1 MTVIGA
7 VALGVSVAAGV
18 LALRADSRVARWVRV
33 LGGTG
38 PRVCGARRDGDELLV
53 ARVVAALAGALLGSA
68 IGVVVSIGALPVA
81 ALAYA
86 GWVGPAVIVD
96 RRAARRRRAAERGL
110 VTLVEWTHALASS
123 GRPPEAA
130 IADVTAS
137 GRVDD
142 ALRPSLDRVRRD
154 YVLGVPMH
162 MALVR
167 EASASGIRGL
177 AELASRL
184 EQARDLGRAGLPLLQ
199 ELRDDLRARERARA
213 LAAAGAVEG
222 KLTAVMTLCYL
233 PALALLVI
241 VPLFVTLLAGLF
253 GP

>member
-1 MTVIGA
+1 MTVVGA
-7 VALGVSVAAGV
+7 IALGVSVAAGV

-33 LGGTG
+33 LSGTG
-38 PRVCGARRDGDELLV
+38 ARVRGARRGGEDLLV
-53 ARVVAALAGALLGSA
+53 VRVAAACAGALIGSA
-68 IGVVVSIGALPVA
+68 IGAVVSVGALAVA

-86 GWVGPAVIVD
+86 GWVGPSVVAE
-96 RRAARRRRAAERGL
+96 RRAADRRRAAERGL
-110 VTLVEWTHALASS
+110 VTLVEWTHALVSS

-137 GRVDD
+137 GRVDA
-142 ALRPSLDRVRRD
+142 ALRLSLDRVRRE

-162 MALVR
+162 TALAR
-167 EASASGIRGL
+167 EATASGVRGL
-177 AELASRL
+177 AELAGRL
-184 EQARDLGRAGLPLLQ
+184 EQARDLGRAGLPLLAD
-199 ELRDDLRARERARA
+199 LRDDLRAQERARA

>member
-1 MTVIGA
+1 MTVLGA
-7 VALGVSVAAGV
+7 IALGVSVAAGV
-18 LALRADSRVARWVRV
+18 LAMRADSSVARWVRV
-33 LGGTG
+33 LSGTG
-38 PRVCGARRDGDELLV
+38 PRIRGARGDGEDLLV
-53 ARVVAALAGALLGSA
+53 VRAAAAFAGALLGSA
-68 IGVVVSIGALPVA
+68 IGAVVSLGVLPIA

-86 GWVGPAVIVD
+86 GWVGPSVIVE

-110 VTLVEWTHALASS
+110 VTLVEWTHALVSS

-137 GRVDD
+137 GRVDA
-142 ALRPSLDRVRRD
+142 ALRPSLERVRRE

-162 MALVR
+162 TALAR
-167 EASASGIRGL
+167 EARSSGIRGL
-177 AELASRL
+177 ADLASRL

-199 ELRDDLRARERARA
+199 ELRDDLRAQERARA

>member
-1 MTVIGA
+1 MSVVGA
-7 VALGVSVAAGV
+7 IALGVSVAAGM
-18 LALRADSRVARWVRV
+18 LALRADSSVARWLRVLSGTAPRVRV
-33 LGGTG
+33 L
-38 PRVCGARRDGDELLV
+38 PRDGDALLV
-53 ARVVAALAGALLGSA
+53 VRAAAAGACALVGSA
-68 IGVVVSIGALPVA
+68 IAVVVPLGALPIV

-86 GWVGPAVIVD
+86 GWVGPAVI
-96 RRAARRRRAAERGL
+96 AARRNAHRRRAAERGL
-110 VTLVEWTHALASS
+110 VTLVEWTHALVSS

-137 GRVDD
+137 GRVDA
-142 ALRPSLDRVRRD
+142 ALHPSLDRVRRD
-154 YVLGVPMH
+154 YLLGVPMH
-162 MALVR
+162 VALAR

-177 AELASRL
+177 AELSSRL
-184 EQARDLGRAGLPLLQ
+184 EQARDFGRAGLPLLQ
-199 ELRDDLRARERARA
+199 ELRDDLRAQERARV

-253 GP
+253 AP